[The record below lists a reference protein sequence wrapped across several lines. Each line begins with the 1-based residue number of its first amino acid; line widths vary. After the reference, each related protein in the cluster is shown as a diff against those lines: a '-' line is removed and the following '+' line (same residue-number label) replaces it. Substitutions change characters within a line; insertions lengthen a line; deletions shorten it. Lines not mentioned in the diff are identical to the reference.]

1 MQCLSRF
8 VPDRTAKIPRSF
20 QLWTVENII
29 VKFSLHLHRN
39 MLFPCTII
47 LCYWTNI
54 FHLWLENC
62 RNDSAQTYDLKPVI
76 FPRLPISFLFSLIL
90 LILLGKWLHKKTERY
105 ISIDNK
111 VAEHPQKPDSHFL
124 WKPPI
129 LKPTEP
135 SHSTKITPPYPPPII
150 IPLSQISTIEHHLRA
165 RLLRFANK

>member
-39 MLFPCTII
+39 MLLPCTII

-54 FHLWLENC
+54 FHLWLENY
-62 RNDSAQTYDLKPVI
+62 RNDSTQTYNLTTHYFPTFINFI
-76 FPRLPISFLFSLIL
+76 FTFTNL

-105 ISIDNK
+105 INIDNK
-111 VAEHPQKPDSHFL
+111 APEHPQKPDSHSL

-135 SHSTKITPPYPPPII
+135 SHSTKITLLYPPPII
-150 IPLSQISTIEHHLRA
+150 IPFSQISTIEHHLRA
-165 RLLRFANK
+165 RLLRFTNK